1 MIDAFL
7 SFDWTWDP
15 GFRGVLTVAVAVAI
29 LMGSV
34 YLILAT
40 NSGAR
45 LGFQLALTGFFAWMT
60 VMGTIWSIY
69 GIGPKGP
76 APTWKV
82 VDTVRTAPCT
92 SLTSADVPD
101 GCDETVQSDVE
112 VATEVPLPSQLPDPV
127 EVRDGSDVLLAAF
140 PTTQR
145 DPGLGDL
152 VTVEGPGTR
161 LLDEIDEQ
169 ADPWRLLETSNKY
182 TGETQAVVAESLGPD
197 DQALFDSASDY
208 VVIESFL
215 TGGKAPRDDDSI
227 LGRIQYKITRTL
239 DVAPDP
245 FYAAVQLQAVIPQEA
260 KPGQAPPAP
269 VRDEESELIT
279 VILQRTQ
286 TNQLRRPQITAT
298 LFFAAVTAVLCNSLH
313 RRDKLAQAQREATAG
328 AS

>member
-215 TGGKAPRDDDSI
+215 TGGKKARTDDSI
-227 LGRIQYKITRTL
+227 MSRAVYKVTSTL
-239 DVAPDP
+239 DVAPPP
-245 FYAAVQLQAVIPQEA
+245 FYAAVQLQQVIPQET
-260 KPGQAPPAP
+260 KDGQAPPTP
-269 VRDEESELIT
+269 ERDHQSEVIT
-279 VILQRTQ
+279 VVLQRVQ
-286 TNQLRRPQITAT
+286 GHQLRRPQIVTMIFFGSMTA
-298 LFFAAVTAVLCNSLH
+298 LLCYLLH
-313 RRDKLAQAQREATAG
+313 RRDQLSETQRSAVAG

>member
-7 SFDWTWDP
+7 SFDWQWDP
-15 GFRGVLTVAVAVAI
+15 GFRGVLTVAVAVVI

-34 YLILAT
+34 FLILAT

-82 VDTVRTAPCT
+82 VDVIRTDACT
-92 SLTSADVPD
+92 AQTADDVPED
-101 GCDETVQSDVE
+101 CNEAIDSRIA
-112 VATEVPLPSQLPDPV
+112 VATQVPLPSQLPDPV
-127 EVRDGSDVLLAAF
+127 ATRDGSDVLLAAF

-152 VTVEGPGTR
+152 VTVDPD
-161 LLDEIDEQ
+161 LLTQIDDV
-169 ADPWRLLETSNKY
+169 ADPWRILETSNKY
-182 TGETQAVVAESLGPD
+182 TGETQAVTAEALGPD
-197 DQALFDSASDY
+197 GQALFESAGDY
-208 VVIESFL
+208 AVIESFL

-227 LGRIQYKITRTL
+227 PSRAIYKVTRTL
-239 DVAPDP
+239 DVRPDP
-245 FYAAVQLQAVIPQEA
+245 LYAAVQLQAVIPQTA
-260 KPGQAPPAP
+260 APGEAPPTP
-269 VRDEESELIT
+269 VRDENSELIT

-286 TNQLRRPQITAT
+286 SGQLRLPQIAT
-298 LFFAAVTAVLCNSLH
+298 TIFCGIVTAILCNSLH

>member
-1 MIDAFL
+1 M
-7 SFDWTWDP
+7 
-15 GFRGVLTVAVAVAI
+15 AI

-45 LGFQLALTGFFAWMT
+45 LGQLALTSFFAWMT
-60 VMGTIWSIY
+60 VMGTIWSIP

-101 GCDETVQSDVE
+101 GCDEPCSPTSRWPP
-112 VATEVPLPSQLPDPV
+112 VPLPSQLPDPV
-127 EVRDGSDVLLAAF
+127 EVRDGNDVLLAAF
-140 PTTQR
+140 PTQR

-169 ADPWRLLETSNKY
+169 ADPWRLLETSNRIHRRD
-182 TGETQAVVAESLGPD
+182 QAVVAESLGPD

-215 TGGKAPRDDDSI
+215 TGSRPRDDDSI

-245 FYAAVQLQAVIPQEA
+245 FYAAVQLQAVIPEPSPARRRPPPCATRRRAHHRHPPAHPDQPA
-260 KPGQAPPAP
+260 ASSADRRHALLRRRDRRAVQLAAPPRQASP
-269 VRDEESELIT
+269 G
-279 VILQRTQ
+279 
-286 TNQLRRPQITAT
+286 
-298 LFFAAVTAVLCNSLH
+298 AASGWA
-313 RRDKLAQAQREATAG
+313 
-328 AS
+328 

>member
-1 MIDAFL
+1 MIDAFI
-7 SFDWTWDP
+7 SFDWQWDP
-15 GFRGVLTVAVAVAI
+15 GFRGLLTVVVATVI

-34 YLILAT
+34 FLILAT
-40 NSGAR
+40 NSGVR

-60 VMGTIWSIY
+60 VMGIIWSLY

-76 APTWKV
+76 APTWEV
-82 VDTVRTAPCT
+82 VDTIRTAPCT
-92 SLTSADVPD
+92 SLTDPEAPED
-101 GCDETVQSDVE
+101 CDETVQSDVE
-112 VATEVPLPSQLPDPV
+112 VALAVPLPSQLPDPV
-127 EVRDGSDVLLAAF
+127 ALRDESDVLLAAF

-152 VTVEGPGTR
+152 VTVDPR

-169 ADPWRLLETSNKY
+169 ADPWRILETSNKY
-182 TGETQAVVAESLGPD
+182 TGETQAVVAEALGPD
-197 DQALFDSASDY
+197 GQALFESSNDY

-215 TGGKAPRDDDSI
+215 TGGKAARTDDSI
-227 LGRIQYKITRTL
+227 LARAAYKVTRTL

-245 FYAAVQLQAVIPQEA
+245 FYAAVQLQRVVPQEA

-269 VRDEESELIT
+269 VRDLDTELIT
-279 VILQRTQ
+279 VVLERTK
-286 TNQLRRPQITAT
+286 TNQLRLPPITAT
-298 LFFAAVTAVLCNSLH
+298 IFSAVVTAVLCNSLH